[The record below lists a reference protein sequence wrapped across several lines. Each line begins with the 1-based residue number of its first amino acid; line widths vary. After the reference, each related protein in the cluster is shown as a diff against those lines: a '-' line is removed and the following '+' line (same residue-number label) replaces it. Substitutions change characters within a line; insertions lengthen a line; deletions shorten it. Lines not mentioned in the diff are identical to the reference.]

1 MKQKMSFEEF
11 KKSIIDDFKI
21 AYKSRQASL
30 LGRKEVLSG
39 KGSFGIF
46 GDGKELAQIGMAKV
60 FKNGDFRSGYYR
72 DQTFMMSINELTVQQ
87 MFAGLYGHADIKQ
100 EPHSG
105 GRNMVNHFGTKS
117 VNEDGS
123 WRNLMNQK
131 NSSSDLAPTAS
142 QMPRLVGL
150 GLASKLYRQNKK
162 YQNKNF
168 SNKGNEVAFGTI
180 GNASTAEGNFFESF
194 NAIGV
199 LGVPVIISVWDDDYG
214 ISVHNKDQITK
225 ENISEIL
232 KGFQKEKNTNGFEIL
247 KVKGWDYPSI
257 IETYNKAEK
266 IAREKHIPVL
276 IHVYEV
282 TQPQGHSTSG
292 SHERYKDKKR
302 LKWEKD
308 FDCINRMEQW
318 MKESNIITDKKLEK
332 IKEEIAEEVKEAKK
346 RAWNNYQNPIKQEL
360 EKLEEIIIKIAQQ
373 SQHREEIKKISE
385 NLKLEKRLNPH
396 TKNIL
401 LSAEKVL
408 RITKNENI
416 STKNELKS
424 FIDKTKYENKEKYN
438 SELYSENEF
447 SAIKIKEVSVEKSEQ
462 EVDGRI
468 ILRENF
474 DQILKNKNEV
484 VIFGEDSG
492 KIGGVNQ
499 GLEGLQQKYGELRVS
514 DTGIREETILGQAI
528 GLAMRGFRPIAE
540 IQYLDYLLYC
550 YQTLSDD
557 LATLRY
563 RSKGQQKAPVIIRTR
578 GHRLEGIW
586 HSGSPMGMILN
597 GIKGVYLLVPR
608 DMTKAAGFYNT
619 MLESDDP
626 AIIIECLNG
635 YRSKENMPNNL
646 EKIRTPLG
654 IPEITKNGADVTLV
668 TYGSTWKIVMEAAV
682 ELEKLNISA
691 EVIDVQTLIPF
702 DINYKILESLKK
714 TNRIIFIDEDV
725 PGGAT
730 SFMMQQV
737 IEKQNG
743 YKYLDSK
750 PTTITAKDHRPAY
763 GTDGDFFSKP
773 NINDIINSVYE
784 LMSETDPKKYPPIL

>member
-408 RITKNENI
+408 RITKNENL

-691 EVIDVQTLIPF
+691 EVIDIQTLIPF

>member
-11 KKSIIDDFKI
+11 KKSIIDDFKL

-72 DQTFMMSINELTVQQ
+72 DQTFMMAINELTVQQ

-117 VNEDGS
+117 LNEDGS

-150 GLASKLYRQNKK
+150 GLASKIYRQNKK

-318 MKESNIITDKKLEK
+318 MKESNIITDKKIEK

-360 EKLEEIIIKIAQQ
+360 EKLEEIIIRIAQQ
-373 SQHREEIKKISE
+373 SQHIEEIKKISE

-424 FIDKTKYENKEKYN
+424 FINKIKDENKEKYN

-499 GLEGLQQKYGELRVS
+499 GLEGLQKKYGELRVS

-557 LATLRY
+557 LSTLRY

-608 DMTKAAGFYNT
+608 NMTKAAGFYNT

-646 EKIRTPLG
+646 EEIRTPLG
-654 IPEITKNGADVTLV
+654 IPEITKNGSDVTLV

-682 ELEKLNISA
+682 ELGKLNISA

-784 LMSETDPKKYPPIL
+784 LMSETDPQKYQPIL

>member
-11 KKSIIDDFKI
+11 KKSIIDDFKL

-72 DQTFMMSINELTVQQ
+72 DQTFMMAINELTVQQ

-117 VNEDGS
+117 LNEDGS

-150 GLASKLYRQNKK
+150 GLASKIYRQNKK

-318 MKESNIITDKKLEK
+318 MKESNIITDKKIEK

-360 EKLEEIIIKIAQQ
+360 EKLEEIIIRIAQQ
-373 SQHREEIKKISE
+373 SQHIEEIKKISE

-424 FIDKTKYENKEKYN
+424 FINKIKDENKEKYN

-499 GLEGLQQKYGELRVS
+499 GLEGLQKKYGELRVS

-608 DMTKAAGFYNT
+608 NMTKAAGFYNT

-654 IPEITKNGADVTLV
+654 IPEITKNGSDVTLV

-682 ELEKLNISA
+682 ELGKLNISA

-702 DINYKILESLKK
+702 DINYKILESLKR

-784 LMSETDPKKYPPIL
+784 LMSETDPQKYQPIL

>member
-396 TKNIL
+396 IKNIL

-608 DMTKAAGFYNT
+608 NMTKAAGFYNT

-702 DINYKILESLKK
+702 DINYKILESLKRN
-714 TNRIIFIDEDV
+714 NRIIFIDEDV

>member
-11 KKSIIDDFKI
+11 KKSIIDDFKL

-72 DQTFMMSINELTVQQ
+72 DQTFMMAINELTVQQ

-117 VNEDGS
+117 LNEDGS

-150 GLASKLYRQNKK
+150 GLASKIYRQNKK

-318 MKESNIITDKKLEK
+318 MKESNIITDKKIEK

-360 EKLEEIIIKIAQQ
+360 EKLEEIITKIAQQ
-373 SQHREEIKKISE
+373 SQHIEEIKKISE

-424 FIDKTKYENKEKYN
+424 FINKIKDENKEKYN

-447 SAIKIKEVSVEKSEQ
+447 SAIKIKEVSVEKSKQ

-499 GLEGLQQKYGELRVS
+499 GLEGLQKKYGELRVS

-557 LATLRY
+557 LSTLRY

-608 DMTKAAGFYNT
+608 NMTKAAGFYNT

-654 IPEITKNGADVTLV
+654 IPEITKNGTDVTLV

-682 ELEKLNISA
+682 ELGKLNISA

-702 DINYKILESLKK
+702 DINYKILKSLKK

-773 NINDIINSVYE
+773 NINEIINSVYE